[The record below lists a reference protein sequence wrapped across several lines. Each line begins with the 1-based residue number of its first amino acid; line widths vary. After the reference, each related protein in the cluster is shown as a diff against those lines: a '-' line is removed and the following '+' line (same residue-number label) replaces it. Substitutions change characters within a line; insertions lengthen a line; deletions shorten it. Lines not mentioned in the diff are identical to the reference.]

1 VFKPGFRVEEVSKHY
16 SVTKFMFAKQY
27 RQKFVFQLLWESLNI
42 NKLTQKLG
50 FPVKG
55 ELFPALQLHVS

>member
-1 VFKPGFRVEEVSKHY
+1 
-16 SVTKFMFAKQY
+16 MFAKQY

-50 FPVKG
+50 FSVKG